1 MGEDKLLDF
10 QLGSID
16 FGDRIIILEEPI
28 TLELSKA
35 EYGEYL
41 MVNNDFGILSMGNS
55 LDKMVQDI
63 NEQFRVLWDEY
74 VGWDENLTASGQM
87 LKDKMVDRF
96 VLHGHEFGEDR
107 NKKKAE
113 TNVKSKKN
121 LSEIAILWV
130 CITSIFLFIATIVS
144 CYEHATQGI
153 FGDHKLSTFL
163 IGEII
168 YPNKPGWYTWV
179 RLVTIPTIT
188 TVVLVIINY
197 LTNMWFEEEKSE

>member
-1 MGEDKLLDF
+1 MDKDKLLDF

-74 VGWDENLTASGQM
+74 VRWDENLTASGQM

-96 VLHGHEFGEDR
+96 VLHGHEFGEGR
-107 NKKKAE
+107 HKEKAK
-113 TNVKSKKN
+113 TNVKS
-121 LSEIAILWV
+121 
-130 CITSIFLFIATIVS
+130 
-144 CYEHATQGI
+144 
-153 FGDHKLSTFL
+153 
-163 IGEII
+163 
-168 YPNKPGWYTWV
+168 
-179 RLVTIPTIT
+179 
-188 TVVLVIINY
+188 
-197 LTNMWFEEEKSE
+197 